1 MGVVQSM
8 LQLRVKLSVV
18 DGRGAVDGTLH
29 LHADEAA
36 TAAQVCQQVQSVARA
51 DERGN
56 AGQGLGIPLVGTADA
71 QALHLHQVLQLGQTG
86 SWQAVELININQTA
100 GG

>member
-1 MGVVQSM
+1 M
-8 LQLRVKLSVV
+8 LQLRVKLSVIN
-18 DGRGAVDGTLH
+18 GRGAVDGTLH

-36 TAAQVCQQVQSVARA
+36 TAAQVCQQVQAVARA

-56 AGQGLGIPLVGTADA
+56 AGQGLGIPLVGSTDA
-71 QALHLHQVLQLGQTG
+71 QAFHLHQVLQLGQAG
-86 SWQAVELININQTA
+86 SWQAVELININQAA